1 MTRLENKYRVRN
13 TATRIQHINEKERI
27 HQKRKGVGVSRKGT
41 DEKERM
47 KVIITGGSR
56 GIGAACVR
64 AFAAQGDR
72 VVFFYRT
79 QTERAEELAAQT
91 GACAIRVDL
100 SDPAAA
106 KEAMQRVIDLLGGVD
121 VLVNNAGIA
130 QIKLFTD
137 LSDGDW
143 RAMIDTNLGGAFY
156 VTREAARSMISQKS
170 GRIINIGS
178 MWGKVGA
185 SCEVH
190 YSAAKAGLRGMTMA
204 LAKELGPSGITVN
217 CVEPGVIETEM
228 NASLDDETRRALCE
242 ETPLCRMGR
251 VEDVAAAVQFLASD
265 MASFITGQILG
276 VDGGF
281 AV

>member
-1 MTRLENKYRVRN
+1 MNVL
-13 TATRIQHINEKERI
+13 
-27 HQKRKGVGVSRKGT
+27 
-41 DEKERM
+41 
-47 KVIITGGSR
+47 ITGGSR

-64 AFAAQGDR
+64 AFTAQGDR
-72 VVFFYRT
+72 VAFFYRNSDVL
-79 QTERAEELAAQT
+79 AEQLAKET
-91 GACAIRVDL
+91 GAIAIRADVTDAEVVL
-100 SDPAAA
+100 VAVREAARR
-106 KEAMQRVIDLLGGVD
+106 MGGID

-137 LSDGDW
+137 LSAEEW
-143 RAMIDTNLGGAFY
+143 KHMLDTNLSSAFF
-156 VTREAARSMISQKS
+156 VTQATVKGMISQKF
-170 GRIINIGS
+170 GRVINIGS

-190 YSAAKAGLRGMTMA
+190 YSAAKAGLRGLTMS

-217 CVEPGVIETEM
+217 CIEPGVIETEM
-228 NASLDDETRRALCE
+228 NAALDEETRSALCE

-251 VEDVAAAVQFLASD
+251 PEEVAAAVCFLASEQ
-265 MASFITGQILG
+265 AGFITGQTIG

>member
-1 MTRLENKYRVRN
+1 MNIL
-13 TATRIQHINEKERI
+13 
-27 HQKRKGVGVSRKGT
+27 
-41 DEKERM
+41 
-47 KVIITGGSR
+47 ITGGSR

-64 AFAAQGDR
+64 AFCAQGHR
-72 VVFFYRT
+72 VVFFYCNSEAVA
-79 QTERAEELAAQT
+79 QQLASET
-91 GACAIRVDL
+91 GAYAVRADV
-100 SDPAAA
+100 SDAAHVAAA
-106 KEAMQRVIDLLGGVD
+106 VEEATQRLGNLD
-121 VLVNNAGIA
+121 VLVNNAGIS

-137 LSDGDW
+137 LTDLDW
-143 RAMIDTNLGGAFY
+143 KRMLDTNLSGAFY
-156 VTREAARSMISQKS
+156 VTRAVAKGMIAQQS

-204 LAKELGPSGITVN
+204 LAKELGPSNITVN
-217 CVEPGVIETEM
+217 CVEPGVIETDM
-228 NASLDDETRRALCE
+228 NAVLDTQTRQMLCD

-251 VEDVAAAVQFLASD
+251 PEEVADAVLFLASD
-265 MASFITGQILG
+265 RAAFITGQILG